1 MEKNSENHVSLTKK
15 GKEFYIFFLRFLKEN
30 KAFYPYQKALLKNR
44 GIPFFKELCNNNDLR
59 IIDVSFTW
67 SYTIQGHSFW
77 SCLDAKF
84 MDEWLSYKKKKAEI
98 LMNKRLSHSKNKCN
112 R

>member
-1 MEKNSENHVSLTKK
+1 MEKNSENYVSLTEK

-30 KAFYPYQKALLKNR
+30 KAFYPYQKALLKHR
-44 GIPFFKELCNNNDLR
+44 DISFFKELCNNNNIR
-59 IIDVSFTW
+59 IIDFSFTW

-77 SCLDAKF
+77 SCLHRKF
-84 MDEWLSYKKKKAEI
+84 MYEWLTYA
-98 LMNKRLSHSKNKCN
+98 RDKCN